1 MGSMARD
8 TLRSAA
14 ERLSAT
20 AEQIRE
26 TATGLLGHQEERN
39 GRSGAE
45 VAADALRSA
54 SHSIEVAAAG
64 IRRSGLVLG
73 DRGRDASRALA
84 RGERVLRQG
93 GFREAGLR
101 TAVRARRNA
110 GRLLLTGAG
119 VLVVLLLRSRIESR
133 ADRD

>member
-8 TLRSAA
+8 TLRTAA

-45 VAADALRSA
+45 VAADALRAA
-54 SHSIEVAAAG
+54 SHSIEVVAEG
-64 IRRSGLVLG
+64 VRRSGLAVG

-93 GFREAGLR
+93 GFREAGIR

-119 VLVVLLLRSRIESR
+119 VLVVLLLRSRRGSR
-133 ADRD
+133 GDRD